1 MSSGNFKGRCITS
14 IAGLTLRLSRV
25 AKRSR
30 LEPLVRPHRRI
41 KMTREEAIAELIE
54 CQNNLDTE
62 ATHGI
67 ADEVLCR
74 LLDALGYGDVVA
86 EYDKVD
92 KWFA

>member
-1 MSSGNFKGRCITS
+1 
-14 IAGLTLRLSRV
+14 
-25 AKRSR
+25 
-30 LEPLVRPHRRI
+30 
-41 KMTREEAIAELIE
+41 MTREEAIAELIE

-67 ADEVLCR
+67 ADGVLCR